1 MKKLIPL
8 IQRALDEDMPRTDCT
23 QDCLGATSDVCTAR
37 LITKENGVF
46 YGVDI
51 ISACCTILSSRIE
64 PTIQFTDGQ
73 CMTAGDA
80 IATLLGP
87 ADTILKIERTLL
99 NFLQR
104 LSGIATLTQQ
114 MVAVLDNPKIEVV
127 DTRKTTPGL
136 RFLEKRA
143 VVAGGGHNHRFSLS
157 DMVLIKEN
165 HLSRFLMSNE
175 AGLLGEKIKNYKRDY
190 PTIKVEIE
198 ISSIDQLSQF
208 DLSDVDYIMLDNFSY
223 EAIQAASVLI
233 RKSYPNAKIEVSGN
247 ITIDTIASYR
257 LLDIDRISMGCLTHS
272 VRALDLSLL
281 L

>member
-51 ISACCTILSSRIE
+51 ISTCCTILSPRIE

-73 CMTAGDA
+73 CMTAGDT

-114 MVAVLDNPKIEVV
+114 VVSVLDNPKIEVV

-198 ISSIDQLSQF
+198 IESIDQLSLF

-223 EAIQAASVLI
+223 EAIQAASVFI
-233 RKSYPNAKIEVSGN
+233 RSSYPNAKIEVSGN

-257 LLDIDRISMGCLTHS
+257 TLDIDRISMGCLTHS

>member
-1 MKKLIPL
+1 MEKLIPL
-8 IQRALDEDMPRTDCT
+8 IRRALDEDMPRTDCT
-23 QDCLGATSDVCTAR
+23 QDCLGSPSDVYTAR

-51 ISACCTILSSRIE
+51 ISTCCTILSPRIE
-64 PTIQFTDGQ
+64 PTIPFTDGQ
-73 CMTAGDA
+73 CMTAGDT

-114 MVAVLDNPKIEVV
+114 VVAVLDNPKIEVV

-136 RFLEKRA
+136 RLLEKRA
-143 VVAGGGHNHRFSLS
+143 VVAGGGYNHRFSLS

-175 AGLLGEKIKNYKRDY
+175 ARLLGKKIKNYKRNY
-190 PTIKVEIE
+190 PTIKIEIE
-198 ISSIDQLSQF
+198 IESIDQLSQF

-223 EAIQAASVLI
+223 EAIQAAAVLI
-233 RKSYPNAKIEVSGN
+233 RRSYPTAKIEVSGN
-247 ITIDTIASYR
+247 ITLDTIASYR
-257 LLDIDRISMGCLTHS
+257 SLDIDRISMGCLTHS
-272 VRALDLSLL
+272 VKALDLSLL